1 MSRVLVISFSDLARD
16 ARLERQIGFLADRH
30 EVVAAGLGPPQD
42 DVEFIDVSV
51 PPAAGA
57 ARHLQRFGLAARLLA
72 RRYES
77 AYWSVPLHRHA
88 EERLRG
94 VPFDVVLA
102 NDVEALS
109 LARRL
114 AGERPV
120 VFDAHE
126 WAIGQYEHIRWWRL
140 LARPQ
145 VDALLRAH
153 LPGVAGMT
161 TIAPGIAELYER
173 RYGVRPRVVTNA
185 APRADLL
192 PSPAGDPIRLLHHGG
207 AHPVRRLELMIEAVE
222 RLGGRMTLDLA
233 LLPNDPGY
241 LRRLRE
247 LAASARHV
255 RVIDPI
261 PLPELVTRANG
272 YDAGLIFFPP
282 LTENLAH
289 TLPNKLFELLQAR
302 VAVVTGP
309 SPEIEAI
316 VREFDCGVVAPAFTV
331 DALASTLEGLTPA
344 RIDEL
349 KQGAGRA
356 AEVHN
361 AETNAGVVLAV
372 VDEALRGRAAEG
384 RR

>member
-1 MSRVLVISFSDLARD
+1 MARVLVISFSDLARD
-16 ARLERQIGFLADRH
+16 ARLERQIGFLEGHH
-30 EVVAAGLGPPQD
+30 EVVAAGLGPPRD
-42 DVEFIDVSV
+42 DVEFVDLSV
-51 PPAAGA
+51 TQATGMG
-57 ARHLQRFGLAARLLA
+57 RHLRRLGLAARLLA
-72 RRYES
+72 RRHAS
-77 AYWSVPLHRHA
+77 AYWSMPLHRRA

-94 VPFDVVLA
+94 VPFDLVLA
-102 NDVEALS
+102 NDVEALP
-109 LARRL
+109 LARRV
-114 AGERPV
+114 AAERPV

-126 WAIGQYEHIRWWRL
+126 WAVGQYEHILWWRL

-173 RYGVRPRVVTNA
+173 RYGVRCRVVTNA
-185 APRADLL
+185 APRAELQ
-192 PSPAGDPIRLLHHGG
+192 PSPVSDPVRLLHHGG

-222 RLGGRMTLDLA
+222 RLDGRMTLDLA

-241 LRRLRE
+241 LRRLSG
-247 LAASARHV
+247 LTASTSNV
-255 RVIDPI
+255 RLIDPI

-309 SPEIEAI
+309 SPEIESI

-331 DALASTLEGLTPA
+331 DALASTLQGLTPG

-349 KQGAGRA
+349 KRGAGRA

-361 AETNAGVVLAV
+361 AEANAAVVLEV
-372 VDEALRGRAAEG
+372 VDEALRTRGADA

>member
-16 ARLERQIGFLADRH
+16 ARLERQIGFLTGHH
-30 EVVAAGLGPPQD
+30 EVVAAGLGPPHD
-42 DVEFIDVSV
+42 DVEFIDLSV
-51 PPAAGA
+51 TPATGP
-57 ARHLQRFGLAARLLA
+57 ARHLRRAGLAMRLLF
-72 RRYES
+72 RRYDS
-77 AYWSVPLHRHA
+77 AYWSVPLHRRA

-102 NDVEALS
+102 NDVEALP

-114 AGERPV
+114 AGARPV

-145 VDALLRAH
+145 VDALLRSH

-185 APRADLL
+185 APRADLR
-192 PSPAGDPIRLLHHGG
+192 PTPAGDPIRLLHHGG

-241 LRRLRE
+241 LRRLTA
-247 LAASARHV
+247 LAASSPHI

-282 LTENLAH
+282 VTENLAH

-309 SPEIEAI
+309 SPEIESI

-331 DALASTLEGLTPA
+331 DALASTLGELTPG

-361 AETNAGVVLAV
+361 AEANAGVVLEV

>member
-1 MSRVLVISFSDLARD
+1 MARVLVISFSDLARD
-16 ARLERQIGFLADRH
+16 ARLERQIGFLAGHH

-42 DVEFIDVSV
+42 DVEFIDLSV
-51 PPAAGA
+51 QQATGMG
-57 ARHLQRFGLAARLLA
+57 RHLARLGLAARLLA
-72 RRYES
+72 RRFDS
-77 AYWSVPLHRHA
+77 AYWSVPLHRRA
-88 EERLRG
+88 EERLRD
-94 VPFDVVLA
+94 VRFDLVLA
-102 NDVEALS
+102 NDVEALP
-109 LARRL
+109 LARRVA
-114 AGERPV
+114 AGRPV

-185 APRADLL
+185 APRADLR
-192 PSPAGDPIRLLHHGG
+192 PSPASDPVRLLHHGG

-222 RLGGRMTLDLA
+222 RLDGRMTLDLA
-233 LLPNDPGY
+233 LLPNDAAY
-241 LRRLRE
+241 LRRLTAM
-247 LAASARHV
+247 AAGSGNV
-255 RVIDPI
+255 RVLEAI
-261 PLPELVTRANG
+261 PLPELVTRANE
-272 YDAGLIFFPP
+272 YDGGLIFFPP

-302 VAVVTGP
+302 VAIVTGP

-316 VREFDCGVVAPAFTV
+316 VREFDCGVVAPGFTV
-331 DALASTLEGLTPA
+331 DALESTLRALTPG
-344 RIDEL
+344 RIEEL
-349 KQGAGRA
+349 KGGAGRA

-361 AETNAGVVLAV
+361 AQANAGVVLEV
-372 VDEALRGRAAEG
+372 VDEALRGHGPDG

>member
-1 MSRVLVISFSDLARD
+1 MARVLVISFSDLARD
-16 ARLERQIGFLADRH
+16 ARLERQIAFLDGHH
-30 EVVAAGLGPPQD
+30 EVVAAGLGRPRG
-42 DVEFIDVSV
+42 DVEFVDLSV
-51 PPAAGA
+51 PQPTGPG
-57 ARHLQRFGLAARLLA
+57 RHLRRLGLAARLLA
-72 RRYES
+72 RRYAS

-88 EERLRG
+88 QERLRDL
-94 VPFDVVLA
+94 PFDVVLA
-102 NDVEALS
+102 NDVEALP
-109 LARRL
+109 LARRVA
-114 AGERPV
+114 AGRPV

-126 WAIGQYEHIRWWRL
+126 WAIGQYEHILWWRL

-145 VDALLRAH
+145 VDALLHAH

-192 PSPAGDPIRLLHHGG
+192 PSPAGEPIRLLHHGG
-207 AHPVRRLELMIEAVE
+207 AHPVRRLELMIEAVK
-222 RLGGRMTLDLA
+222 RLDGRMTLDLA

-241 LRRLRE
+241 LRGLAA
-247 LAASARHV
+247 LAASTRNV
-255 RVIDPI
+255 KVIEPI
-261 PLPELVTRANG
+261 PLPELVIRANA

-309 SPEIEAI
+309 SPEIESI
-316 VREFDCGVVAPAFTV
+316 VREFDCGVVAPDFTA
-331 DALASTLEGLTPA
+331 DALASTLRELTPG

-349 KQGAGRA
+349 KRGAGRA

-361 AETNAGVVLAV
+361 AEANAAVVLAV
-372 VDEALRGRAAEG
+372 VDEALRSRGPDG